1 MGQAVISVELCDE
14 SVPLRDFD
22 ARAFDGVALLVGNER
37 AGVSQTA
44 LDLSKAAVH
53 IDMFGNNSSLNVATA
68 LAIALYG
75 VTEKYLN

>member
-1 MGQAVISVELCDE
+1 MV
-14 SVPLRDFD
+14 LRFW
-22 ARAFDGVALLVGNER
+22 FGNER
-37 AGVSQTA
+37 TGVSQSA

-53 IDMFGNNSSLNVATA
+53 IDIFGNNSSLNVATA